1 MATTNVAPLFYS
13 RTPVDQ
19 KNDTA
24 QKTHKN
30 NLKELFKIEIY
41 FETNP

>member
-1 MATTNVAPLFYS
+1 MASTNVAPLFYS

-24 QKTHKN
+24 QKHKN
-30 NLKELFKIEIY
+30 KLKVLFKKRNI
-41 FETNP
+41 F